1 MATTNN
7 ARNVTQMPQGD
18 STPDVRFNMATIE
31 KLGRADDHL
40 VKSIAG
46 SDAALTLSEAEA
58 QYGSIE
64 LTGARTAVVNLQ
76 IDITLGHARKITF
89 YNNTTG
95 GYTVTIKIKDS
106 AGTTVAVP
114 AGTRR
119 AIQHDGVN
127 VYDTGAFTY
136 SDPLTTKG
144 DILTR
149 TSSATARQAVG
160 SNGQVLTADS
170 AQTNGIKWAALPVEL
185 VIACSDETTNL
196 TTGTAKATFRSPF
209 AFTLTAVRASVNTAP
224 TGSTIL
230 VDVNENGVSVFSTR
244 VSIDASEKTSTTA
257 ATPAVISDS
266 AIADDAEITIDIDQ
280 VGSTIAGKGLKVVL
294 IGTRV

>member
-1 MATTNN
+1 MTTNN
-7 ARNVTQMPQGD
+7 SRNITPMVQGQA
-18 STPDVRFNMATIE
+18 SPDVLHNITTQE

-46 SDAALTLSEAEA
+46 SDATLTLTEAEA

-149 TSSATARQAVG
+149 SSSATARQAVG

-185 VIACSDETTNL
+185 VIACSDETTSL
-196 TTGTAKATFRSPF
+196 TTGTAKVTFRAPF
-209 AFTLTAVRASVNTAP
+209 AFSLTTVKASLSTASSS
-224 TGSTIL
+224 GL
-230 VDVNENGVSVFSTR
+230 VTVDINENGSTLLSTKL
-244 VSIDASEKTSTTA
+244 SIDANEKTSTTA
-257 ATPAVISDS
+257 ATPAVISDA
-266 AIADDAEITIDIDQ
+266 AIADDAEITIDIDA
-280 VGSTIAGKGLKVVL
+280 AGTGARGLKVL
-294 IGTRV
+294 MAGTRA